1 MNLLRK
7 LYEYYFVGLI
17 DPAYSLFTYSYG
29 MSAADF
35 SFPDHIPLSVDDVVT
50 GASQE
55 VRDSCQG
62 NVKCIFDA
70 TQTGNLEIGLN
81 TMQTEDVFI
90 EDQRIACKPYV
101 RGINLLEW
109 V

>member
-1 MNLLRK
+1 MILLQS
-7 LYEYYFVGLI
+7 YTSITYIGLI
-17 DPAYSLFTYSYG
+17 DPAYSLFTYPSG

-35 SFPDHIPLSVDDVVT
+35 SFPDHVPLSVDDVVA

-55 VRDSCQG
+55 ARDSCQG

-90 EDQRIACKPYV
+90 EDQRIACKPYLC
-101 RGINLLEW
+101 GI
-109 V
+109 